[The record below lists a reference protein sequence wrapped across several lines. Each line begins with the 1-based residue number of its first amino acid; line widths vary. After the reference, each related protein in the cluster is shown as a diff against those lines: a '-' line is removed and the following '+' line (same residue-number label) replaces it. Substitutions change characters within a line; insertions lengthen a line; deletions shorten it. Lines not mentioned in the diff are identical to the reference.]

1 MLASGATYGNGHKV
15 LVFLGISF
23 DGRFNGA
30 FIGIK
35 EFLGAFAGQHIVG
48 DGFVGSGKLAQA
60 GHPEWIGQEP
70 DIGHEIGIYRHAVFE
85 SEAEDVHGHGGGP
98 GSQHCLV
105 ELGGQLMDAQGTG
118 VDDLIGPLF
127 EVFQ

>member
-70 DIGHEIGIYRHAVFE
+70 DIGHEIGIYSMPYLNPKLKMCTATV
-85 SEAEDVHGHGGGP
+85 VGP
-98 GSQHCLV
+98 DPNIVS
-105 ELGGQLMDAQGTG
+105 
-118 VDDLIGPLF
+118 
-127 EVFQ
+127 